1 MSYFKESVKNIGSI
15 RRGKIVKVN
24 FEALITIPVITNLI
38 SSCGCAK
45 VVYNPMTRILEVTY
59 KAGEIPKHITGN
71 QNINASIS
79 VYYSNVEM
87 EVLNI
92 KGLKLRLWGN

>member
-1 MSYFKESVKNIGSI
+1 
-15 RRGKIVKVN
+15 
-24 FEALITIPVITNLI
+24 
-38 SSCGCAK
+38 
-45 VVYNPMTRILEVTY
+45 MTRILEVTY

-79 VYYSNVEM
+79 VYYSNGEM

-92 KGLKLRLWGN
+92 KGLKLR

>member
-15 RRGKIVKVN
+15 RKGKVIKLQ
-24 FEALITIPVITNLI
+24 FEALPTIPVIINLI

-79 VYYSNVEM
+79 VYYSNGEM

-92 KGLKLRLWGN
+92 KGLKLR

>member
-15 RRGKIVKVN
+15 RRGKVIKLQ

-45 VVYNPMTRILEVTY
+45 ETYNPMTRILEVTY

-71 QNINASIS
+71 QNINTSIS
-79 VYYSNVEM
+79 VYYNNGEM

-92 KGLKLRLWGN
+92 KGLKLR

>member
-15 RRGKIVKVN
+15 RKGKVLKIQ
-24 FEALITIPVITNLI
+24 FEALLTIPVITNLI

-45 VVYNPMTRILEVTY
+45 VVYNPVTRILNVTY

-71 QNINASIS
+71 QNINASVS
-79 VYYSNVEM
+79 VYYSNGDM

-92 KGLKLRLWGN
+92 KGLKLR

>member
-79 VYYSNVEM
+79 VYYSNGDR

-92 KGLKLRLWGN
+92 KGLKLR

>member
-15 RRGKIVKVN
+15 RKGKVLKLQ
-24 FEALITIPVITNLI
+24 FEALPTIPVITNLI

-45 VVYNPMTRILEVTY
+45 VVYNPMTRVLEVTY
-59 KAGEIPKHITGN
+59 KAGGIPKHITGN

-79 VYYSNVEM
+79 VYYNNGET

-92 KGLKLRLWGN
+92 KGLKLR

>member
-24 FEALITIPVITNLI
+24 FEALPTIPVITNLI

-45 VVYNPMTRILEVTY
+45 VVYNPMTRVLEVTY

-79 VYYSNVEM
+79 VYYSNGET

-92 KGLKLRLWGN
+92 KGLKLR

>member
-15 RRGKIVKVN
+15 RKGKVIKLQ
-24 FEALITIPVITNLI
+24 FEALPTIPVITNLI

-59 KAGEIPKHITGN
+59 KTGEIPKHITGN
-71 QNINASIS
+71 QNINANIS
-79 VYYSNVEM
+79 VYYSNGEM

-92 KGLKLRLWGN
+92 KGLKLR

>member
-15 RRGKIVKVN
+15 RKGKIIKLQ
-24 FEALITIPVITNLI
+24 FEALPTIPVITNLI

-45 VVYNPMTRILEVTY
+45 VVYNPITRILEVTY

-79 VYYSNVEM
+79 VYYSNGDM

-92 KGLKLRLWGN
+92 KGLKLR

>member
-45 VVYNPMTRILEVTY
+45 VVYNPMTRILNVTY

-79 VYYSNVEM
+79 VYYSNGDM
-87 EVLNI
+87 EVLNT
-92 KGLKLRLWGN
+92 KGLKLR

>member
-24 FEALITIPVITNLI
+24 FESLITVPVITNLI

-45 VVYNPMTRILEVTY
+45 VVYNPMTRILNVTY

-79 VYYSNVEM
+79 VYYSNGDM

-92 KGLKLRLWGN
+92 KGLKLR

>member
-15 RRGKIVKVN
+15 RKGKIIKLQ
-24 FEALITIPVITNLI
+24 FEALPTIPVITNLI

-45 VVYNPMTRILEVTY
+45 VVHNPITRILEVTY

-79 VYYSNVEM
+79 VYYNNGEM

-92 KGLKLRLWGN
+92 KGLKLR

>member
-1 MSYFKESVKNIGSI
+1 MSYFKESVKIIGSI

-24 FEALITIPVITNLI
+24 FEALITIPVITDLI

-79 VYYSNVEM
+79 VYYSNGDM

-92 KGLKLRLWGN
+92 KGLKLR

>member
-24 FEALITIPVITNLI
+24 FEAVITIPVITNLI

-45 VVYNPMTRILEVTY
+45 VVYNPVTRILEVTY

-79 VYYSNVEM
+79 VYYNNGES

-92 KGLKLRLWGN
+92 KGLKLR

>member
-1 MSYFKESVKNIGSI
+1 MSYFKEGIKNIGSI

-45 VVYNPMTRILEVTY
+45 VVYNPMTRILNVTY

-79 VYYSNVEM
+79 VYYSNGDM

-92 KGLKLRLWGN
+92 KGLKLR

>member
-1 MSYFKESVKNIGSI
+1 MSYFKESLKNIGSI
-15 RRGKIVKVN
+15 RRGKVMKLQ
-24 FEALITIPVITNLI
+24 FEALPTIPVITNLI

-79 VYYSNVEM
+79 VYYSNGEM

-92 KGLKLRLWGN
+92 KGLKLR

>member
-1 MSYFKESVKNIGSI
+1 MSYFKENVKNIGSI
-15 RRGKIVKVN
+15 RRGKIGKVN

-45 VVYNPMTRILEVTY
+45 VVYSPMTRILEVTY

-71 QNINASIS
+71 QNINTSIS
-79 VYYSNVEM
+79 VYYSNGEM

-92 KGLKLRLWGN
+92 KGLKLR

>member
-15 RRGKIVKVN
+15 RKGKIIKLQ
-24 FEALITIPVITNLI
+24 FEALPTIPVITNLI

-45 VVYNPMTRILEVTY
+45 VVYNPITRILEVTY

-79 VYYSNVEM
+79 VYYSNGEM

-92 KGLKLRLWGN
+92 KGLKLR

>member
-1 MSYFKESVKNIGSI
+1 MSYFKENVKNIGSI
-15 RRGKIVKVN
+15 RKGKVIKVQ
-24 FEALITIPVITNLI
+24 FEALITVPVITNLI

-79 VYYSNVEM
+79 VYYSNGET

-92 KGLKLRLWGN
+92 KGLKLR

>member
-15 RRGKIVKVN
+15 RKGKVLKIQ
-24 FEALITIPVITNLI
+24 FEALLTIPVITNLI

-45 VVYNPMTRILEVTY
+45 VVYNPVTRILNVTY

-79 VYYSNVEM
+79 IYYSNGDM

-92 KGLKLRLWGN
+92 KGLKLR

>member
-1 MSYFKESVKNIGSI
+1 MSYFKESLKNIGSI
-15 RRGKIVKVN
+15 RKGKVIKVR
-24 FEALITIPVITNLI
+24 FEALPTIPVITNLI

-79 VYYSNVEM
+79 VYYSNGEM

-92 KGLKLRLWGN
+92 KGLKLR

>member
-24 FEALITIPVITNLI
+24 FEALITIPVIVNLI

-79 VYYSNVEM
+79 VYYSNGDM

-92 KGLKLRLWGN
+92 KGLKLR

>member
-15 RRGKIVKVN
+15 RKGKVVKLQ
-24 FEALITIPVITNLI
+24 FEALPTIPVITNLI

-79 VYYSNVEM
+79 VYYSNGER

-92 KGLKLRLWGN
+92 KGLKLR

>member
-24 FEALITIPVITNLI
+24 FKALPTIPVITNLI

-79 VYYSNVEM
+79 VYYSNGDM

-92 KGLKLRLWGN
+92 KGLKLR

>member
-15 RRGKIVKVN
+15 RRGKVVKVN

-79 VYYSNVEM
+79 VYYNNGES

-92 KGLKLRLWGN
+92 KGLKLR

>member
-59 KAGEIPKHITGN
+59 KVGEIPKHITGN
-71 QNINASIS
+71 QNINSSIS
-79 VYYSNVEM
+79 VYYSNGDM

-92 KGLKLRLWGN
+92 KGLKLR

>member
-24 FEALITIPVITNLI
+24 FEALITVPVITNLI

-71 QNINASIS
+71 QNINTSIS
-79 VYYSNVEM
+79 VYYSNGDM

-92 KGLKLRLWGN
+92 KGLKLR

>member
-15 RRGKIVKVN
+15 RKGKVMKLQ
-24 FEALITIPVITNLI
+24 FEALPTIPVIANLI

-45 VVYNPMTRILEVTY
+45 VVYDPMTRILNVTY

-79 VYYSNVEM
+79 VYYSNGDM

-92 KGLKLRLWGN
+92 KGLKLR

>member
-45 VVYNPMTRILEVTY
+45 VVYNPMTRILNVTY

-79 VYYSNVEM
+79 VYYSNGEM

-92 KGLKLRLWGN
+92 KGLKLR

>member
-15 RRGKIVKVN
+15 RKGKVMKLQ
-24 FEALITIPVITNLI
+24 FEALPTIPVITNLI

-45 VVYNPMTRILEVTY
+45 VVYNPMTRILEVIY

-79 VYYSNVEM
+79 VYYSNGEM

-92 KGLKLRLWGN
+92 KGLKLR

>member
-1 MSYFKESVKNIGSI
+1 MSFFKESVKNIGSI

-24 FEALITIPVITNLI
+24 FEALPTIPVITNLI

-79 VYYSNVEM
+79 VYYSNGEM

-92 KGLKLRLWGN
+92 KGLKLR

>member
-79 VYYSNVEM
+79 VYYSNGDM

-92 KGLKLRLWGN
+92 KGIKLR

>member
-79 VYYSNVEM
+79 VYYNNGEM

-92 KGLKLRLWGN
+92 KGLKLR

>member
-15 RRGKIVKVN
+15 RRGKVVKVN

-45 VVYNPMTRILEVTY
+45 VVYNFATRILEVTY

-79 VYYSNVEM
+79 VYYSSGEM

-92 KGLKLRLWGN
+92 KGLKLR

>member
-24 FEALITIPVITNLI
+24 FEALITVPVITNLI

-79 VYYSNVEM
+79 VYYSNGDR

-92 KGLKLRLWGN
+92 KGLKLR

>member
-15 RRGKIVKVN
+15 RRGKVVKVN

-45 VVYNPMTRILEVTY
+45 VVYNPVTRILEVTY

-79 VYYSNVEM
+79 VYYSNGEM

-92 KGLKLRLWGN
+92 KGLKLR

>member
-15 RRGKIVKVN
+15 RKGKVLKIQ
-24 FEALITIPVITNLI
+24 FEALITVPVIKNLI

-59 KAGEIPKHITGN
+59 KTGEIPKHITGN

-79 VYYSNVEM
+79 VYYSNGDM

-92 KGLKLRLWGN
+92 KGLKLR

>member
-24 FEALITIPVITNLI
+24 FEALPTIPVITNLI

-45 VVYNPMTRILEVTY
+45 VVYNPMTRILNVTY

-79 VYYSNVEM
+79 VYYSNGDM

-92 KGLKLRLWGN
+92 KGLKLR

>member
-15 RRGKIVKVN
+15 RKGKIIKLQ
-24 FEALITIPVITNLI
+24 FEALPTIPVITNLI

-45 VVYNPMTRILEVTY
+45 VVYDPMTRILNVTY

-79 VYYSNVEM
+79 VYYSNGDM

-92 KGLKLRLWGN
+92 KGLKLR